1 MLVDH
6 RRQAGQLSFR
16 DRRTLRRQLARARHQ
31 VKGKRNK
38 DGETV
43 RLARALAESEAQ
55 LAQCRSE
62 LEQLKRSIAA
72 ADESEWV
79 SDAEQVLDP
88 DAILSDEWRSD
99 IEGVLDGS
107 DHDEEPLPDVAAVS
121 IEDDFQDDD
130 TGVNPFGDDSL
141 RETLQQDGH
150 GWIHDLERPLDAR
163 VTVRARYQL
172 GRASC

>member
-1 MLVDH
+1 M
-6 RRQAGQLSFR
+6 
-16 DRRTLRRQLARARHQ
+16 
-31 VKGKRNK
+31 KGKRNK

-107 DHDEEPLPDVAAVS
+107 DH
-121 IEDDFQDDD
+121 
-130 TGVNPFGDDSL
+130 
-141 RETLQQDGH
+141 
-150 GWIHDLERPLDAR
+150 
-163 VTVRARYQL
+163 VR
-172 GRASC
+172 